1 MFNDFALLLSGGML
15 IVLALGRLDEIAG
28 AYLRLVGLITLALT
42 SLALA
47 WPLLSR
53 AGGNASENTGRL
65 FISGAAALGAVGVI
79 LGAAA
84 DRKRWVRAGAA
95 FGGCAGISAVCF
107 PLTPSAPTASAG
119 LFAEI
124 ISPLH
129 ALGIVTQAILLGAV
143 TCAWLLGHA
152 YLTATRMTIAPLQ
165 RFGTILLTTHLARTG
180 FVAATLA
187 TAFVHARSAAQPLGS
202 EITALDAVVLIM
214 RLGVGILVAG
224 VFTFMTRDCIRRRST
239 QSATGILYFNSALI
253 YLGELSALHLTRIT
267 GTPW

>member
-28 AYLRLVGLITLALT
+28 AYLRLIGLMTLALT

-53 AGGNASENTGRL
+53 SGADAPGDVRRL
-65 FISGAAALGAVGVI
+65 ILSGAAALGAVGVI

-84 DRKRWVRAGAA
+84 DRRTWVRAGAV

-107 PLTPSAPTASAG
+107 PLAAAPTAAAT
-119 LFAEI
+119 LFAEVVR
-124 ISPLH
+124 PLH
-129 ALGIVTQAILLGAV
+129 ALGVVMQALLLGAV

-165 RFGTILLTTHLARTG
+165 RFGTILLTAHLARAG

-187 TAFVHARSAAQPLGS
+187 IAFVQTRRTAQPLWADV
-202 EITALDAVVLIM
+202 TTLDIVVLIM
-214 RLGVGILVAG
+214 RLGVGLLVAG
-224 VFTFMTRDCIRRRST
+224 AFTFMTRDCIRRRST

-267 GTPW
+267 ELPW